1 MKREKGFTLIEL
13 LIVVA
18 IIGILAALL
27 IPNVITAMQKAKQKS
42 TMNDIVK
49 IGTACADYAT
59 DHGEAPDNGNQDGVI
74 ASGTA
79 FTTAIAPFYIKTCP
93 INDSWGN
100 AFMVHSGTAS
110 ASFGGITAAM
120 VGGDDFVIMSRG
132 RKGADESFTYV
143 PATPEAGL
151 FTVSA
156 MDDFDKDLVN
166 WNGSWIRAPRIGTSG
181 S

>member
-49 IGTACADYAT
+49 IATACADYAT
-59 DHGEAPDNGNQDGVI
+59 DNGTAPTSPDGQLT
-74 ASGTA
+74 SGDA
-79 FTTAIAPFYIKTCP
+79 FTTDISPFYIKICP
-93 INDSWGN
+93 VNDAWGN
-100 AFMVHSGTAS
+100 AYEIYTGDSCDGQNGLPS
-110 ASFGGITAAM
+110 ASIG
-120 VGGDDFVIMSRG
+120 VDDFLIQSWG
-132 RKGADESFTYV
+132 RDTEDDSFTFL

-151 FTVSA
+151 FTVSS
-156 MDDFDKDLVN
+156 MQDFDKDLVN
-166 WNGSWIRAPRIGTSG
+166 WNGSWIAAPRVAASG

>member
-49 IGTACADYAT
+49 IATACADYAT
-59 DHGEAPDNGNQDGVI
+59 DNGTAPTDP
-74 ASGTA
+74 SGQLTTGHA
-79 FTTAIAPFYIKTCP
+79 FTTDLAPFYIKICP
-93 INDSWGN
+93 VNDSWGEPYE
-100 AFMVHSGTAS
+100 VYTGDS
-110 ASFGGITAAM
+110 
-120 VGGDDFVIMSRG
+120 VGGVKGIPATSVGVDDFLISSYG
-132 RKGADESFTYV
+132 RNSAVEAFTYSISN
-143 PATPEAGL
+143 PEAGL
-151 FTVSA
+151 FTVSS
-156 MDDFDKDLVN
+156 MQDFDKDLVN
-166 WNGSWIRAPRIGTSG
+166 WNGSWIRAPRIATAG

>member
-49 IGTACADYAT
+49 IATACADYAT
-59 DHGEAPDNGNQDGVI
+59 DNGTAPTDP
-74 ASGTA
+74 SGQLTSGHA
-79 FTTAIAPFYIKTCP
+79 FTTDLAPFYIKICP

-100 AFMVHSGTAS
+100 AYEVYTGDS
-110 ASFGGITAAM
+110 
-120 VGGDDFVIMSRG
+120 VGGQNGVPVASVGVDDFLIQSWG
-132 RKGADESFTYV
+132 RNATDDGFAYV
-143 PATPEAGL
+143 PATPELGL
-151 FTVSA
+151 FTVSS
-156 MDDFDKDLVN
+156 MVDFDKNLIN
-166 WNGSWIRAPRIGTSG
+166 WNGSWIRAPRVATSG

>member
-49 IGTACADYAT
+49 IATACADYAT
-59 DHGEAPDNGNQDGVI
+59 DNGKAPTDP
-74 ASGTA
+74 SGQLSSGHA
-79 FTTAIAPFYIKTCP
+79 FTTDLAPFYIKICP

-100 AFMVHSGTAS
+100 AYEVFTGNSVG
-110 ASFGGITAAM
+110 GQKGITATS
-120 VGGDDFVIMSRG
+120 VGVDDFLISSYG
-132 RKGADESFTYV
+132 RDVTVEAFTYN
-143 PATPEAGL
+143 PSTPEAGL
-151 FTVSA
+151 FTVSS
-156 MDDFDKDLVN
+156 MQDFDKDLVN
-166 WNGSWIRAPRIGTSG
+166 WNGSWIAAPKIGASG

>member
-49 IGTACADYAT
+49 IATACADYAT
-59 DHGEAPDNGNQDGVI
+59 DNGTAPTSPDGQLS
-74 ASGTA
+74 SGHA
-79 FTTAIAPFYIKTCP
+79 FTTDVSPFYIKTCP
-93 INDSWGN
+93 VNDAWGN
-100 AFMVHSGTAS
+100 AYEIYTGDSCDGQNGLPS
-110 ASFGGITAAM
+110 ASIG
-120 VGGDDFVIMSRG
+120 VDDFLIQSWG
-132 RKGADESFTYV
+132 RDTEDDTFTYL

-151 FTVSA
+151 FVVNS
-156 MDDFDKDLVN
+156 MQSFDNDLVN
-166 WNGSWIRAPRIGTSG
+166 WNGSWIAAPRTANAG